1 MASHA
6 GRVTHSHGREVP
18 DYKREETMSRLTN
31 SDLLAVPGYTLREED
46 KFAPVSLDQLQA
58 TARNCYL
65 VIAVNTVWLLIPLI
79 GMLTGNNVVAIFFGL
94 VVAAAVLFVA
104 NNYLARKWYYN
115 SDAAKG
121 TVYESHYERIDYIG
135 FVTFFVTMVSTLAFM
150 IISVFAA
157 NIFKGIGQQ
166 VVLVLDIAFS
176 GLLIVLAVW
185 ILKQCSKGL
194 ATGLRKEPF
203 A

>member
-1 MASHA
+1 
-6 GRVTHSHGREVP
+6 
-18 DYKREETMSRLTN
+18 MSRLSN

-46 KFAPVSLDQLQA
+46 KFAPVSIEQLQA

-65 VIAVNTVWLLIPLI
+65 IIAANTVWLLIPLI
-79 GMLTGNNVVAIFFGL
+79 GMLTGNNVVQIFFAL
-94 VVAAAVLFVA
+94 VVAAAVLFLA

-115 SDAAKG
+115 TDAAKG

-135 FVTFFVTMVSTLAFM
+135 FVTFFVTMVATLAFM
-150 IISVFAA
+150 IIAVFAA
-157 NIFKGIGQQ
+157 NIFKNVGQQ
-166 VVLVLDIAFS
+166 VVLALDIIFS
-176 GLLIVLAVW
+176 GLLVVLAAW

-194 ATGLRKEPF
+194 ATGLAQKPF

>member
-1 MASHA
+1 
-6 GRVTHSHGREVP
+6 
-18 DYKREETMSRLTN
+18 MSRLSN

-65 VIAVNTVWLLIPLI
+65 IIAANTVWLLIPLI
-79 GMLTGNNVVAIFFGL
+79 GLLTGNSLVKIFFAL
-94 VVAAAVLFVA
+94 VIAAAVLFVS

-115 SDAAKG
+115 TDAAKG
-121 TVYESHYERIDYIG
+121 TPFESHYERIDYIG
-135 FVTFFVTMVSTLAFM
+135 FATFFVTLIATLAFM

-157 NIFKGIGQQ
+157 NIFKSFGQQ
-166 VVLVLDIAFS
+166 VVLLLDIAFS
-176 GLLIVLAVW
+176 GLLVVLAAWV
-185 ILKQCSKGL
+185 LKQCSKGL
-194 ATGLRKEPF
+194 ATGARKEPF